1 MLSAQLARYLRCP
14 RCQGL
19 LDQSPPAL
27 VCRLCNLSYPILDGI
42 PSLLPDPPEAPD
54 PRLKE
59 EVDLSVMILA
69 RNEAENL
76 NRSLREAQRVLTD
89 LGVSYEILV
98 VDGGST
104 DATQEVARS
113 LGARLHSQSQPGYG
127 NAFREGLE
135 LIRGRYL
142 LTLDAD
148 LSHDPNYIQV
158 LWQRRHTAEIL
169 VGSRYAPG
177 GEARMP
183 WMREILSRVLNR
195 VFGSVLSIPVHDLSS
210 GFRLYQ
216 SSALRAIELQGRDF
230 DILVELLVKLYMEG
244 FRVAELPMFYK
255 PRGQGH
261 SNVRFARF
269 AWSYLACLWSLFR
282 SRNSVQAADYD
293 SRAYHSVIP
302 PQRYWQRHRYSIIMR
317 FVGEQTSGILD
328 VGCGSSK
335 IIQSLPGAVGSD
347 FLLRKLRYLRRIHP
361 LLVHATIF
369 SLPFADDS
377 FETVICSQVIEHI
390 PDTDLAMSE
399 LVRVLKPGGRL
410 ILGTPDYGTLNWR
423 IIEPIYERVIPG
435 GYAGEHITNL
445 KRNDLHALLDKH
457 GIDLLEEDYVGGGEW
472 IGLGRKR

>member
-1 MLSAQLARYLRCP
+1 MLSAQLRRSLCCP
-14 RCQGL
+14 RCHAALEESPGFLTCSACQVRFPV
-19 LDQSPPAL
+19 LD
-27 VCRLCNLSYPILDGI
+27 DI
-42 PSLLPDPPEAPD
+42 PSLLPDPPEEPAED
-54 PRLKE
+54 SL
-59 EVDLSVMILA
+59 DLTLMVLA

-76 NRSLREAQRVLTD
+76 SRALPEARRVLDD
-89 LGVSYEILV
+89 LGITYEILV
-98 VDGGST
+98 IDAGSR
-104 DATQEVARS
+104 DATQDVVTAF
-113 LGARLHSQSQPGYG
+113 GARLHVQSESGYG
-127 NAFREGLE
+127 NAFREGLQ
-135 LIRGRYL
+135 LIQGRYL

-158 LWQRRHTAEIL
+158 LWDRRHSAELL
-169 VGSRYAPG
+169 VGSRYTPG

-183 WMREILSRVLNR
+183 IFRLLLSQMLNR
-195 VFGSVLSIPVHDLSS
+195 SFGKLLSIPVSDLSS
-210 GFRLYQ
+210 GFRLYK
-216 SSALRAIELQGRDF
+216 SSVLRTVNLQGRDF
-230 DILVELLVKLYMEG
+230 DILIELLVKLYMEG
-244 FRVAELPMFYK
+244 YRVTELPMFYK

-269 AWSYLACLWSLFR
+269 AWSYTAALWRMFKT
-282 SRNSVQAADYD
+282 RNSVLAADYD

-302 PQRYWQRHRYSIIMR
+302 PQRYWQRHRYSIILR
-317 FVGEQTSGILD
+317 FIGDHTSSILD

-335 IIQSLPGAVGSD
+335 IIQSLPGAVGTD

-361 LLVHATIF
+361 QLVHSTIF
-369 SLPFADDS
+369 DLPFQDAS

-390 PDTDLAMSE
+390 PNTDDAMSE

-445 KRNDLHALLDKH
+445 DRPALHSLLDKH

-472 IGLGRKR
+472 IGLGRKRSS